1 MMTQYHQVPAS
12 IAIYW
17 PSIIKSQLLL
27 EDIFPS
33 VFFQFAIFSKRMYN
47 VVFRQK
53 LLLITTIFQGIL
65 PRWFKGLRKII
76 NFRVGTKHRL
86 GYTFSFKYV
95 DPLQMLTKSFF
106 LHHERFRNSL
116 EYEKPSNDTLKELHR
131 RFALDTELYQFA
143 KQRLLKIHNRIKRR
157 NRNIGR

>member
-1 MMTQYHQVPAS
+1 MTQYHQVPAS
-12 IAIYW
+12 IAMYW
-17 PSIIKSQLLL
+17 PSVIKYQLLL
-27 EDIFPS
+27 KDIFPS
-33 VFFQFAIFSKRMYN
+33 VFFQIVIFSKRIYN
-47 VVFRQK
+47 VVFSQE

-65 PRWFKGLRKII
+65 PRWFKGLRKVI

-86 GYTFSFKYV
+86 GYISSFQY
-95 DPLQMLTKSFF
+95 PLQMLNKSF
-106 LHHERFRNSL
+106 LLQRERFRNSM
-116 EYEKPSNDTLKELHR
+116 EYEKPSNDTLKELQR

>member
-1 MMTQYHQVPAS
+1 MTQYHQVPAS
-12 IAIYW
+12 IAMYW
-17 PSIIKSQLLL
+17 SSVIKYQLLL
-27 EDIFPS
+27 KDIFPS
-33 VFFQFAIFSKRMYN
+33 VFFQIVIFSKRIHN
-47 VVFRQK
+47 VVFSQE

-65 PRWFKGLRKII
+65 PRWFKGLRKVI

-86 GYTFSFKYV
+86 GYISSFQYA
-95 DPLQMLTKSFF
+95 DPLQMLNKSF
-106 LHHERFRNSL
+106 LLQRERFRNSM
-116 EYEKPSNDTLKELHR
+116 EYEKPSNDTLKELQR